1 MTQCLHMKRLD
12 FVTVYF
18 AHCPVS
24 TFWSHIT
31 LPTAQELGGETK
43 SLLTPD
49 VVKLSHNG
57 NSDAQASVYL
67 CVSQLHTDYNTTSIY
82 EVQMTRF
89 YNEIIKK

>member
-1 MTQCLHMKRLD
+1 MM
-12 FVTVYF
+12 
-18 AHCPVS
+18 
-24 TFWSHIT
+24 
-31 LPTAQELGGETK
+31 
-43 SLLTPD
+43 PD